1 MTEKYK
7 ELVNTILTQF
17 ADNKEMTY
25 SILGKSIVKMAVE
38 IKIEELETVKA
49 LLIKY
54 NVSHDGTDGLIELYK
69 NINLK

>member
-25 SILGKSIVKMAVE
+25 SILGKSIVKMAVD
-38 IKIEELETVKA
+38 IKIEELEMVKA
-49 LLIKY
+49 LLIKH
-54 NVSHDGTDGLIELYK
+54 NVSHDGTAGLIEMYK
-69 NINLK
+69 KMEI